1 MKNIFKSTLCVLALS
16 LGMFSCNTEDP
27 GSDTGGGEGKEG
39 QVVINLGFDKAPS
52 TQASYPTST
61 AKPTTS
67 WTDNIKD
74 LHILFVST
82 ADNRVKAARELQL
95 PQDGTTGTHNFV
107 LQNIP
112 ASPAGAHY
120 NVYVVANSATGN
132 NIERTWE
139 PAAAVGYEISTLL
152 MKLQEK
158 PLGEQ
163 PALPAENPEK
173 DSKGYEEPAEIFIG
187 VLPNA
192 DILADQNNTL
202 STITLKRAVS
212 MMRVRINQSLSGNE
226 SVQFDV
232 DEASFRIRR
241 VGTSVNVLSTVGFAS
256 PKREQAVLYVKGKF
270 NDADPEGGYST
281 GTILDPTNKL
291 TLWKDIRLL
300 PGGSETESKEKFDI
314 VLIGK
319 APAGYIPLSHTTGL
333 TAPALVAWSGAVQK
347 GVTANNILEVNL
359 TLNSRGKWLDDPDD
373 PGIPEP
379 GQYGD
384 VTIDVNLAD
393 WGSIES
399 TDIPLKLPPG
409 AAIRGFTDCCSL
421 TLTSDEKDFLLDF
434 SIHLSGAHRC
444 NLHIRRLR
452 ICDRGRILHV
462 AALKGVTRIGMRTE
476 PARRG
481 PQTGG
486 RGRNRRKKRI
496 TGQSGN
502 EMLKE
507 RLRKVPQGALG
518 IYRFRQGE
526 IHTPKI
532 NENEILAEIYAND
545 CRDTPALFPRIMHIR
560 LFRRR
565 K

>member
-1 MKNIFKSTLCVLALS
+1 MKNIFKATLCVLALS

-52 TQASYPTST
+52 TRASYPTST

-359 TLNSRGKWLDDPDD
+359 TLNSRGKWLDDPDH

-399 TDIPLKLPPG
+399 TDIPL
-409 AAIRGFTDCCSL
+409 
-421 TLTSDEKDFLLDF
+421 
-434 SIHLSGAHRC
+434 
-444 NLHIRRLR
+444 
-452 ICDRGRILHV
+452 
-462 AALKGVTRIGMRTE
+462 
-476 PARRG
+476 
-481 PQTGG
+481 
-486 RGRNRRKKRI
+486 
-496 TGQSGN
+496 
-502 EMLKE
+502 
-507 RLRKVPQGALG
+507 
-518 IYRFRQGE
+518 
-526 IHTPKI
+526 
-532 NENEILAEIYAND
+532 
-545 CRDTPALFPRIMHIR
+545 
-560 LFRRR
+560 
-565 K
+565 

>member
-158 PLGEQ
+158 TLGEK
-163 PALPAENPEK
+163 PAPPAENPEK

-187 VLPNA
+187 VLPNV

-256 PKREQAVLYVKGKF
+256 PKREQAVL
-270 NDADPEGGYST
+270 
-281 GTILDPTNKL
+281 
-291 TLWKDIRLL
+291 
-300 PGGSETESKEKFDI
+300 
-314 VLIGK
+314 
-319 APAGYIPLSHTTGL
+319 
-333 TAPALVAWSGAVQK
+333 
-347 GVTANNILEVNL
+347 
-359 TLNSRGKWLDDPDD
+359 
-373 PGIPEP
+373 
-379 GQYGD
+379 
-384 VTIDVNLAD
+384 
-393 WGSIES
+393 
-399 TDIPLKLPPG
+399 
-409 AAIRGFTDCCSL
+409 
-421 TLTSDEKDFLLDF
+421 
-434 SIHLSGAHRC
+434 
-444 NLHIRRLR
+444 
-452 ICDRGRILHV
+452 
-462 AALKGVTRIGMRTE
+462 
-476 PARRG
+476 
-481 PQTGG
+481 
-486 RGRNRRKKRI
+486 
-496 TGQSGN
+496 
-502 EMLKE
+502 
-507 RLRKVPQGALG
+507 
-518 IYRFRQGE
+518 
-526 IHTPKI
+526 
-532 NENEILAEIYAND
+532 
-545 CRDTPALFPRIMHIR
+545 
-560 LFRRR
+560 
-565 K
+565 

>member
-158 PLGEQ
+158 TLGEK
-163 PALPAENPEK
+163 PAPPAENPEK

-187 VLPNA
+187 VLPNV

-270 NDADPEGGYST
+270 NDADPESGYST

-359 TLNSRGKWLDDPDD
+359 TLNSRGK
-373 PGIPEP
+373 
-379 GQYGD
+379 
-384 VTIDVNLAD
+384 
-393 WGSIES
+393 
-399 TDIPLKLPPG
+399 
-409 AAIRGFTDCCSL
+409 
-421 TLTSDEKDFLLDF
+421 
-434 SIHLSGAHRC
+434 
-444 NLHIRRLR
+444 
-452 ICDRGRILHV
+452 
-462 AALKGVTRIGMRTE
+462 
-476 PARRG
+476 
-481 PQTGG
+481 
-486 RGRNRRKKRI
+486 
-496 TGQSGN
+496 
-502 EMLKE
+502 
-507 RLRKVPQGALG
+507 
-518 IYRFRQGE
+518 
-526 IHTPKI
+526 
-532 NENEILAEIYAND
+532 
-545 CRDTPALFPRIMHIR
+545 
-560 LFRRR
+560 
-565 K
+565 